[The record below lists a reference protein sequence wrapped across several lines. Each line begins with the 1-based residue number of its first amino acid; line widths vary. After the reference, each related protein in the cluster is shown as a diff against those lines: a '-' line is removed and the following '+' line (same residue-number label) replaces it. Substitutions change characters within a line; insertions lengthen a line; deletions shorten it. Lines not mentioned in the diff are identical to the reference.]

1 MQNTELKTILKGEH
15 IGRIGISQTN
25 WMRYVDK
32 NLSDEKYLEENIH
45 LVFEVGT
52 GIDTQ
57 DFSLDHHFPFIN
69 HSFMTMNVDEVS
81 HVEVP
86 DSRNMV
92 VHFKNNDEFT
102 LYDISEHDY
111 NEILC
116 WVTVNKLKA

>member
-69 HSFMTMNVDEVS
+69 HSNLNGKPCMFCGEEAERGTTCDYFSRSNVSLIREELKRILEQRLETLDKLMN
-81 HVEVP
+81 
-86 DSRNMV
+86 
-92 VHFKNNDEFT
+92 K
-102 LYDISEHDY
+102 
-111 NEILC
+111 
-116 WVTVNKLKA
+116 